1 MKRCLA
7 VNEDEPIF
15 FLRRYVVASC
25 LKDVSDSREFE
36 AAVKTYRELE
46 GEASE
51 ALDFEALHS
60 VCEDSVII
68 IYS

>member
-1 MKRCLA
+1 M
-7 VNEDEPIF
+7 
-15 FLRRYVVASC
+15 ASC